1 MGLGPH
7 HGPNTRPSCRCAAG
21 QGVRHL
27 PLASQAPFGSLSC
40 SAAAL
45 HTLPDGLDARV
56 SDRPTPCPAASLSG
70 GGASPPVNLGSV
82 GAATRLAAAYGRR
95 LPLARLVP
103 LGRELRRGPRAAWR
117 LPHRFAAAPKQ
128 PATHGQAYK
137 SGC

>member
-27 PLASQAPFGSLSC
+27 PLASQAPCGSLSC

-45 HTLPDGLDARV
+45 HALPDGLDARV

-70 GGASPPVNLGSV
+70 AG
-82 GAATRLAAAYGRR
+82 
-95 LPLARLVP
+95 
-103 LGRELRRGPRAAWR
+103 LRPRS
-117 LPHRFAAAPKQ
+117 
-128 PATHGQAYK
+128 T
-137 SGC
+137 